1 MTDIQKVEAF
11 LEELLSKMG
20 FENFVV
26 DVKETDNDL
35 LAEITTLGKNN
46 VIGYRGELL
55 DAIQYLTGLALN
67 GQSSSHHKRVVVN
80 SENYRQKRE
89 KALQQLAKNL
99 EQKVKRTQKATK
111 LEPMNSA
118 ERRIIH
124 TTLQGSQFVTTE
136 SEGSEPNR
144 YVVVSP
150 TLSLANEQRRKNLT
164 FVYRSDKKKRR

>member
-1 MTDIQKVEAF
+1 MTEINKVESF

-26 DVKETDNDL
+26 EVKETDNDL
-35 LAEITTLGKNN
+35 LAEVTTLGKNN
-46 VIGYRGELL
+46 IIGYRGELL

-67 GQSSSHHKRVVVN
+67 GQSSSHHKRVVVD

-89 KALQQLAKNL
+89 KSLQQLAKNL
-99 EQKVKRTQKATK
+99 ELKVRRTQKAVK

-124 TTLQGSQFVTTE
+124 TTLQNSDIVTTE

-150 TLSLANEQRRKNLT
+150 TLSLANEQRRKNLN